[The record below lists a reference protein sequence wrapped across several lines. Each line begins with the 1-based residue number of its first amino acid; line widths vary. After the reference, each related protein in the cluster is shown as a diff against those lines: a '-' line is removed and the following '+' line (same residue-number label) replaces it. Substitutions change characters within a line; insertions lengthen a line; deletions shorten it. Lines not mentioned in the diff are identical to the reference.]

1 MVKKRAYTS
10 PKRCLDKALLGVRV
24 PPLPPF
30 TTVHAYDPT
39 VQIQLKHEYTKSSA
53 RMTKLVD
60 VADLNSAAIKW
71 HTGSIPVSGTKLTS
85 LIFLK
90 EKEMRIRYVFQVDI
104 LLHQAAAH

>member
-39 VQIQLKHEYTKSSA
+39 V
-53 RMTKLVD
+53 
-60 VADLNSAAIKW
+60 
-71 HTGSIPVSGTKLTS
+71 
-85 LIFLK
+85 
-90 EKEMRIRYVFQVDI
+90 
-104 LLHQAAAH
+104 